1 MEEAAT
7 WRTHRAQGQVN
18 ALSMF
23 CVAAALSNFSCSA
36 SPCRHNPPSPH
47 AHTRAQSEFRLT
59 TFECK
64 YSREISTKISLWTQE
79 KLLIC
84 NTQCNKDREKG
95 PYVRISVIKLH
106 H

>member
-36 SPCRHNPPSPH
+36 FPDRQNSPSPPENNPKKNRWNVNVEQ
-47 AHTRAQSEFRLT
+47 ATLLAQRLSEADLT
-59 TFECK
+59 
-64 YSREISTKISLWTQE
+64 
-79 KLLIC
+79 
-84 NTQCNKDREKG
+84 
-95 PYVRISVIKLH
+95 
-106 H
+106 

>member
-36 SPCRHNPPSPH
+36 FPDRQNSPSPR
-47 AHTRAQSEFRLT
+47 ALTRHLKQTKKIRWNINVGQATVLAQLLSEAERT
-59 TFECK
+59 
-64 YSREISTKISLWTQE
+64 
-79 KLLIC
+79 
-84 NTQCNKDREKG
+84 
-95 PYVRISVIKLH
+95 
-106 H
+106 